1 MIQLTSCCTRLCVEA
16 GSVVHICPNL
26 DLDVRVSN
34 HTSRP
39 RTSVKMAHTTVM
51 YPCAFNQ
58 PLFIG
63 MTIAGIARTNVK
75 KTTAAFAIMAEKI
88 VSSARQNIIQDING
102 NSRVPGISLKTR
114 SRAIVLN
121 FGFALMFP

>member
-1 MIQLTSCCTRLCVEA
+1 VI
-16 GSVVHICPNL
+16 HICPNL

-58 PLFIG
+58 PLLIG

-75 KTTAAFAIMAEKI
+75 KTTAAFAITTKNSVNNATY
-88 VSSARQNIIQDING
+88 NIIQDING
-102 NSRVPGISLKTR
+102 NLRVPGISLNTR

-121 FGFALMFP
+121 LGFALMFP